1 LGTYAED
8 VHLTQKQDEE
18 KHWKNRKNSFLSTEI
33 TEQMRGILVDWL
45 SEVTEEYTLTL
56 NTLFLTVN
64 YIDRILEVFAI
75 PRSKLQLL
83 GVACMLIASKF
94 EEIHPPLVDD
104 FVYITDN
111 TYCRE
116 EILQTELIALNTLGF
131 VLTVC
136 TIKNFLTRFLLI
148 SEAYKDSRIIHHTHY
163 LAELTLPDYSIHQK
177 YKPSLIAAA
186 ITCISKFTF
195 GLPACTPVFE
205 LYSGY
210 TKTEMFPCIHH
221 IYLLHGRISQAKLG
235 ELTSAREKYRLEKY
249 GGVSLL
255 QLSPDIFR
263 M

>member
-1 LGTYAED
+1 
-8 VHLTQKQDEE
+8 
-18 KHWKNRKNSFLSTEI
+18 
-33 TEQMRGILVDWL
+33 MRGILVDWL
-45 SEVTEEYTLTL
+45 LEVSEEYQLTG

-64 YIDRILEVFAI
+64 YIDRILEVRQI

-83 GVACMLIASKF
+83 GVSCMLVASKI

-111 TYCRE
+111 TYSRE
-116 EILQTELIALNTLGF
+116 EILQTELIALNTLKF
-131 VLTVC
+131 SLTVC
-136 TIKNFLTRFLLI
+136 TIKNFLTRFLMI
-148 SEAYKDSRIIHHTHY
+148 SEVQDIRIVYHTNY

-195 GLPACTPVFE
+195 YLPACTHVFE
-205 LYSGY
+205 VYSGY
-210 TKTEMFPCIHH
+210 TKTEMIPCIQH
-221 IYLLHGRISQAKLG
+221 IYTLHFRISQAKLG

-249 GGVSLL
+249 GSVSVLP
-255 QLSPDIFR
+255 LSLDIFR